1 MHQSLCKPQ
10 FPSPGIGT
18 TGHTARP
25 TYGKRDKDAA
35 GPQLLIK
42 TKETDMNWD
51 RIEGNWKQAKGKV
64 KEQWGRLTDDHLDI
78 IDGRRE
84 RLLGQIQES
93 YGIAMDEAESQ
104 VQAWEKRNA
113 RAFNEAARRVTR

>member
-1 MHQSLCKPQ
+1 
-10 FPSPGIGT
+10 
-18 TGHTARP
+18 
-25 TYGKRDKDAA
+25 
-35 GPQLLIK
+35 
-42 TKETDMNWD
+42 MNWD

-93 YGIAMDEAESQ
+93 YGIAMDEAENQ
-104 VQAWEKRNA
+104 VQAWEKHNA
-113 RAFNEAARRVTR
+113 RSFDDAVRRTSR

>member
-1 MHQSLCKPQ
+1 
-10 FPSPGIGT
+10 
-18 TGHTARP
+18 
-25 TYGKRDKDAA
+25 
-35 GPQLLIK
+35 
-42 TKETDMNWD
+42 MNWD
-51 RIEGNWKQAKGKV
+51 RIEGNWKQAKGKA

-93 YGIAMDEAESQ
+93 YGIARDEAEQQ

-113 RAFNEAARRVTR
+113 QTFQEAARRTGR

>member
-1 MHQSLCKPQ
+1 
-10 FPSPGIGT
+10 
-18 TGHTARP
+18 
-25 TYGKRDKDAA
+25 
-35 GPQLLIK
+35 
-42 TKETDMNWD
+42 MNWD

-93 YGIAMDEAESQ
+93 YGIAMDEAENQ

>member
-1 MHQSLCKPQ
+1 
-10 FPSPGIGT
+10 
-18 TGHTARP
+18 
-25 TYGKRDKDAA
+25 
-35 GPQLLIK
+35 
-42 TKETDMNWD
+42 MNWD

-64 KEQWGRLTDDHLDI
+64 KEQWGRLTEDHLDI

-104 VQAWEKRNA
+104 VQAWEKRNE
-113 RAFNEAARRVTR
+113 RAFNEAARRVAR

>member
-1 MHQSLCKPQ
+1 
-10 FPSPGIGT
+10 
-18 TGHTARP
+18 
-25 TYGKRDKDAA
+25 
-35 GPQLLIK
+35 
-42 TKETDMNWD
+42 MNWD

-64 KEQWGRLTDDHLDI
+64 KEQWGRLTDDHLNI

-93 YGIAMDEAESQ
+93 YGVAMDEAEKQ

-113 RAFNEAARRVTR
+113 RVLDNATHRARDNAKPIGS